1 MNPYGRNERSTR
13 AEWKVPKWANGGMHQ
28 KRWEPLIYIPL
39 PGRAMQCH
47 ILTEPFNLFQKNLKS
62 PNSDHI
68 RNIFVKTWSWWDGSY
83 CLGSAKQILQVKVKT
98 FICGI
103 CGIICHIHYNFGG
116 IEQSKLQQS
125 FVLNAKIFRIDVY
138 LVYSTRITM
147 RTFSSSSGKCVYKR
161 LPSITKTYFYW
172 RLVTWNNLFQN
183 KSLLFMNMLFSTRL
197 QKRKGTNQ

>member
-1 MNPYGRNERSTR
+1 MSKWRNASKTL
-13 AEWKVPKWANGGMHQ
+13 GTTD
-28 KRWEPLIYIPL
+28 IYIPL
-39 PGRAMQCH
+39 TGRAMQCH

-172 RLVTWNNLFQN
+172 RLWWLGTICSKTKVCYLWICYFQQDFRN
-183 KSLLFMNMLFSTRL
+183 ARELIN
-197 QKRKGTNQ
+197 KRK